1 MKLLVSDEKFWA
13 EYRIR
18 LAEVDAAYLYRSAS
32 LWWRSASSSASSR

>member
-18 LAEVDAAYLYRSAS
+18 LAEVDAKVPPMTTERKAA
-32 LWWRSASSSASSR
+32 